1 MGTILGDIRRGLL
14 GLRKHPLF
22 GVVAVLSLGL
32 GVGINSVA
40 FSWMT
45 AIVLRPLHGVEKV
58 DELTAFHGVLTKS
71 QFRLTSVSYP
81 DYKDFE
87 ANKQV
92 FSGLAAFSMTPLSL
106 NGERPERV
114 WGAIVSSNYFS
125 VLGVKAALG
134 RMFVTEDDH
143 VNATRTIVVLGDSL
157 WRKRFGGDPHVVGRD
172 IMLNGRNMTVI
183 GIAPKEFTGTIVG
196 LSFDLWVPLLMQPEL
211 MPGESSSLTNRGHQW
226 LQVVGR
232 LKEGVSLKAAQ
243 SAMQAAAEQ
252 LAETYP
258 DSNLGKGVRIYSLI
272 ENPYGARNIMS
283 SALSVLMLV
292 AGLILLTA
300 CANVANMLLARLSM
314 RRKEFAIRLAMG
326 ASRSRLVG
334 QLLTENLGL
343 GMVIAVFGFV
353 FVSFVSKSLLL
364 LVPEVGFPIGFDLGV
379 DSRISFFTAGLALL
393 TVVLIGLAPA
403 FKGSRSDVTSALK
416 EEAGSI
422 AGGRSKHFVRR
433 ALVTI
438 QIALSFISL
447 VSGALLIRSLQNAQ
461 SANPGFNIKDVA
473 LASVDLFPN
482 GYDKIKGSTFYTQ
495 LIKRAESLPGVSSA
509 TVADKLPL
517 RLFGDSSQSVDI
529 EGYSARPGEMLN
541 FEFDTVGPRYFE
553 IMQIPLVVG
562 RDFSDYDQDN
572 TEAVIIINQTMAHLY
587 WPGRNALGG
596 RVRDRFGVWR
606 RIIGIAHDIKHYN
619 LVEQPRPYMYFPLS
633 QHYKS
638 AMTLIVRMKGNPSTA
653 LSSVQEV
660 IRGLDPVLPIV
671 GAKTMAEHAEISLFT
686 QKFGSILLG
695 AFGLLALALAVIGI
709 YGVMSY
715 FVSQRTR
722 EIGIRI
728 ALGAKQSDILL
739 MVGKEGV
746 NLLLFGF
753 AIGITGSLL
762 MGRLLSSL
770 LYGVS
775 GTDFVSFA
783 AVTLLLGSLGMLAC
797 YIPASSAAKT
807 DPLTA
812 LRYQ

>member
-22 GVVAVLSLGL
+22 GAVAVLSLGL
-32 GVGINSVA
+32 GVGINSLA
-40 FSWMT
+40 FSWMK
-45 AIVLRPLHGVEKV
+45 AIVLRPLHGVEKA
-58 DELTAFHGVLTKS
+58 DELTAIHGVLTKS

-87 ANKQV
+87 ANNQV

-106 NGERPERV
+106 TGERPERV

-125 VLGVKAALG
+125 VLGVRAALG
-134 RMFVTEDDH
+134 RMFAPEDDQ

-157 WRKRFGGDPHVVGRD
+157 WRKRFGGDPRVIGSS
-172 IMLNGRNMTVI
+172 IMLNGRSMTVI

-196 LSFDLWVPLLMQPEL
+196 LSFDLWIPLLMQPEL
-211 MPGESSSLTNRGHQW
+211 MPEGSSSLTNRGHQW

-232 LKEGVSLKAAQ
+232 LKEGVSVKTAQ
-243 SAMQAAAEQ
+243 SAMQSTTGQ

-258 DSNLGKGVRIYSLI
+258 DSNLGRSVRVYGLI
-272 ENPYGARNIMS
+272 DNPYGARNILS
-283 SALSVLMLV
+283 SALSVLTLV

-300 CANVANMLLARLSM
+300 CANVATMLLARLSI
-314 RRKEFAIRLAMG
+314 RRKELAVRLAMG
-326 ASRSRLVG
+326 ASRGRLVG

-343 GMVIAVFGFV
+343 GMVIALFGFV
-353 FVSFVSKSLLL
+353 FVSFASKSLLL
-364 LVPEVGFPIGFDLGV
+364 LVPEVGFPLGFDLDV
-379 DSRISFFTAGLALL
+379 DSRISVFTAGLALL
-393 TVVLIGLAPA
+393 TVILIGVAPA
-403 FKGSRSDVTSALK
+403 FQGSRSDVISALK

-422 AGGRSKHFVRR
+422 AGGRGKHFVRKT
-433 ALVTI
+433 LVII
-438 QIALSFISL
+438 QVALSFISL
-447 VSGALLIRSLQNAQ
+447 LSGALLIRSLQNAQ
-461 SANPGFNIKDVA
+461 SANPGFNTKDVA

-482 GYDKIKGSTFYTQ
+482 GYDKTKGAAFYTQ
-495 LIKRAESLPGVSSA
+495 LIKKAESLPGVSSA

-529 EGYSARPGEMLN
+529 EGYSARPGEVLN

-553 IMQIPLVVG
+553 TMQIPLVEG
-562 RDFSDYDQDN
+562 RDFSDYDQGN
-572 TEAVIIINQTMAHLY
+572 TEAVAIVNQTMAQQY
-587 WPGRNALGG
+587 WPSRSALGG

-606 RIIGIAHDIKHYN
+606 RVIGIAHNIKHYN
-619 LVEQPRPYMYFPLS
+619 LTEQPRPYMYFPLS
-633 QHYKS
+633 QNYKS
-638 AMTLIVRMKGNPSTA
+638 EMTLIVRTKGAPSTA
-653 LSSVQEV
+653 LSSVQGV

-671 GAKTMAEHAEISLFT
+671 GAKTLADHTEISLFT
-686 QKFGSILLG
+686 QRFGSILLG

-715 FVSQRTR
+715 FASQRTR
-722 EIGIRI
+722 EIGIRV
-728 ALGAKQSDILL
+728 ALGAQRRDILL
-739 MVGKEGV
+739 MVGKEGM
-746 NLLLFGF
+746 NLVLLGV
-753 AIGITGSLL
+753 AIGTTGSLL

-783 AVTLLLGSLGMLAC
+783 VVTLLLGSLALLAC

-812 LRYQ
+812 LRCQ